1 MAAEGLVAVQDKDG
15 ILVITI
21 NRPEARNAIN
31 YDTAVQL
38 AHAFERLDADP
49 ALHIGIL
56 TGAGKGF
63 SAGMDLKDFAKSRI
77 RPRVGNRGFAGLNE
91 APPNKPLI
99 AAVEGFAL
107 AGGFEMVLACDMVV
121 AAKDAKFGLP
131 EVKRGL
137 VPGSGGLLRLPRR
150 LPYPVAME
158 IILTGDMF
166 DAQRAYQF
174 GLVNQLTEPGQALD
188 GALALAER
196 ISQNGPLAVK
206 AAKQVINES
215 LDWSQHEMFAKQGP
229 MIQHIFDSEDA
240 REGSLAFAQKRKPV
254 WQGR

>member
-1 MAAEGLVAVQDKDG
+1 MTTDNLVLIEESNGV
-15 ILVITI
+15 LVVTI

-31 YDTAVQL
+31 YDTAVQM

-49 ALHIGIL
+49 GLRIGIL
-56 TGAGKGF
+56 TGAGKTF

-77 RPRVGNRGFAGLNE
+77 RPRVGNRGFGGLNE
-91 APPNKPLI
+91 APPAKPLI

-121 AAKDAKFGLP
+121 AARDAKFGLP

-150 LPYPVAME
+150 LPKPIAME
-158 IILTGDMF
+158 MILTGDSF
-166 DAQRAYQF
+166 DAERAYHF
-174 GLVNQLTEPGQALD
+174 GLVNELTEPGQALSA
-188 GALALAER
+188 ALALAER
-196 ISQNGPLAVK
+196 IGQNGPLAVQASK
-206 AAKQVINES
+206 KIITES
-215 LDWSQHEMFAKQGP
+215 LDWPQDEMFAKQAP
-229 MIQHIFDSEDA
+229 LMKHIFESEDA
-240 REGSLAFAQKRKPV
+240 REGALAFAEKRKPL

>member
-1 MAAEGLVAVQDKDG
+1 MTTDALVLLEEKNG
-15 ILVITI
+15 IFIVTI
-21 NRPEARNAIN
+21 NRPDARNAIN

-49 ALHIGIL
+49 SLRIGIL

-63 SAGMDLKDFAKSRI
+63 SAGMDLKDFAKSGI

-91 APPNKPLI
+91 APPAKPLI

-121 AAKDAKFGLP
+121 AASDAKFGLP

-150 LPYPVAME
+150 LPQPVAME
-158 IILTGDMF
+158 MVLTGDAF

-174 GLVNQLTEPGQALD
+174 GLVNQLTEPGQALA
-188 GALALAER
+188 GALGLAER
-196 ISQNGPLAVK
+196 ISENGPLAIK
-206 AAKQVINES
+206 AAKQVMNES
-215 LDWSQHEMFAKQGP
+215 LDWSQAEMFTKQAP
-229 MIQHIFDSEDA
+229 LIKHIFESEDA
-240 REGSLAFAQKRKPV
+240 REGSLAFAEKRKPN
-254 WQGR
+254 WRGK

>member
-1 MAAEGLVAVQDKDG
+1 MSAQDLVLTEQTNG
-15 ILVITI
+15 ILVVTI
-21 NRPEARNAIN
+21 NRPDARNAIN

-49 ALHIGIL
+49 SLSLGIL

-91 APPNKPLI
+91 APPAKPLI

-121 AAKDAKFGLP
+121 AARDSKFGLP

-150 LPYPVAME
+150 LPHPVAME
-158 IILTGDMF
+158 MILTGDMF
-166 DAQRAYQF
+166 GAERAYQF
-174 GLVNQLTEPGQALD
+174 GLVNELTEPGQALAAAM
-188 GALALAER
+188 ALAKR
-196 ISQNGPLAVK
+196 IGENGPLAIQ
-206 AAKQVINES
+206 AAKKIMNES
-215 LDWSQHEMFAKQGP
+215 LDWSQQEMFAKQAP
-229 MIQHIFDSEDA
+229 MLKPILESEDA
-240 REGSLAFAQKRKPV
+240 REGALAFAEKRKPV
-254 WQGR
+254 WQGK